1 MVEMLIHG
9 GSVFLMVREIMT
21 KPECSKVTMTDYFAQ
36 KNASINWT
44 VKINICF
51 S

>member
-1 MVEMLIHG
+1 
-9 GSVFLMVREIMT
+9 MT

-36 KNASINWT
+36 KKRFNQLGCFLRLKRAPRYDPDS
-44 VKINICF
+44 VELKINICF